1 MFLCVC
7 VCARVRAHACVRA
20 CVRACVCVCVIII
33 ITVNPFLTIG
43 PVIFP
48 RSGSPFRRHI
58 LELESWATVYNNEQ
72 NHKTSVGERLYINR
86 SNPIQHAISFTRTL
100 HRKEDTSEMCPMWI
114 TITSI
119 ASIVYDWDNNKMFSF
134 LFLFLPDTTGWQG
147 LRLLPL
153 GIARQYE
160 VLSTQ
165 TYN

>member
-1 MFLCVC
+1 MRARVCVC
-7 VCARVRAHACVRA
+7 VRVRTCVCVFVCGFVCVRA

-100 HRKEDTSEMCPMWI
+100 STSQGGHVRNVPDVNNNYQYCQYCIRLRQQQNVFVSFFVFTRYHRMARSSLTSSWNC
-114 TITSI
+114 
-119 ASIVYDWDNNKMFSF
+119 
-134 LFLFLPDTTGWQG
+134 
-147 LRLLPL
+147 
-153 GIARQYE
+153 
-160 VLSTQ
+160 
-165 TYN
+165 